1 MVASADE
8 TVETPIDI
16 PTETVTTV
24 DAPIEVP
31 VETETLAPVTE
42 VEETVPVAPID
53 TTEPV
58 EKPIEELPPVATEE
72 VPKPVELIVTEEVKP
87 IEEAPVTEPREPD
100 KEVELP
106 KQTEA
111 PKPVTQ
117 NEVNIPIAT
126 VGGYQVVGTQDSQVL
141 IQEANGTVVAVSA
154 EIVGGTVQKDGTVAL
169 KTKENDLVVLPKTGD
184 SETMAVSALGFM
196 SVFAGLFLRLRK
208 R

>member
-8 TVETPIDI
+8 TVEAPIDI

-31 VETETLAPVTE
+31 VETETSAPVTE

-72 VPKPVELIVTEEVKP
+72 VPKPVEPAITEEVKP
-87 IEEAPVTEPREPD
+87 IEEVPVKEATEPKKD
-100 KEVELP
+100 VELP
-106 KQTEA
+106 KQTET

-117 NEVNIPIAT
+117 EVVTEPIVTA
-126 VGGYQVVGTQDSQVL
+126 GGHQVVGTQDSQVL
-141 IQEANGTVVAVSA
+141 IQESDGTVVTVSA
-154 EIVGGTVQKDGTVAL
+154 DVVGGEVQSDGTVAL